1 MSTKSDSDDHS
12 SQEDAHPGRITLS
25 RKLAAMMGRKEVM
38 LKQST
43 PRVLSRAMWVL
54 ALTFGLLILSGQAAQ
69 AQGTVVGSKHDL
81 RAVGGGTPTGTNLN
95 EVCVVCHT
103 PHQAAAANSQD
114 PLWNHTATATAAFG
128 VYASV
133 TLNASPITDIGGAAI
148 GSQSLSMLC
157 MSCHDGTVSV
167 LSMYNPPNTGF
178 SIAAVPGRI
187 SATGNIIS
195 NANMGTSLTDDHPVN
210 FTYNTALATA
220 DGGLRDPATT
230 PAVAA
235 LIPGGTVQCSSC
247 HTTHDPTNIPF
258 LRLNNTGSA
267 LCLTCHIK

>member
-1 MSTKSDSDDHS
+1 MK
-12 SQEDAHPGRITLS
+12 HPTHVVAFGTTAALS
-25 RKLAAMMGRKEVM
+25 LCG
-38 LKQST
+38 
-43 PRVLSRAMWVL
+43 
-54 ALTFGLLILSGQAAQ
+54 LILLTPPAEAA
-69 AQGTVVGSKHDL
+69 GTVVGSRHDL
-81 RAVGGGTPTGTNLN
+81 RATGGGTPTGTGLA

-103 PHQAAAANSQD
+103 PHQSATANSQD

-133 TLNASPITDIGGAAI
+133 TMNAAPITDIGGAPI

-178 SIAAVPGRI
+178 ATTGVPGRI
-187 SATGNIIS
+187 SATGQIIS
-195 NANMGTSLTDDHPVN
+195 NANMGTSLTNDHPVN
-210 FTYNTALATA
+210 FAYNTALATA

-247 HTTHDPTNIPF
+247 HTTHDPTNVPF
-258 LRLNNTGSA
+258 LRVSNAASA

>member
-1 MSTKSDSDDHS
+1 MK
-12 SQEDAHPGRITLS
+12 HPTH
-25 RKLAAMMGRKEVM
+25 
-38 LKQST
+38 
-43 PRVLSRAMWVL
+43 VL
-54 ALTFGLLILSGQAAQ
+54 AFVTSAALSLCGLILLTPPAEAA
-69 AQGTVVGSKHDL
+69 GTVVGSRHDL
-81 RAVGGGTPTGTNLN
+81 RATGGGTPTGTGLA

-103 PHQAAAANSQD
+103 PHQAATANSQD

-128 VYASV
+128 VYTSV
-133 TLNASPITDIGGAAI
+133 TTNATPITDIGGAPI

-178 SIAAVPGRI
+178 ATTAVPGRI
-187 SATGNIIS
+187 SATGQIIS
-195 NANMGTSLTDDHPVN
+195 NANMGTSLTNDHPVN

-247 HTTHDPTNIPF
+247 HTTHDPTNVPF
-258 LRLNNTGSA
+258 LRVSNAASA